1 MSAITANPG
10 LAACLPIRNAIMQGD
25 AGRVQPDALEQLV
38 RRAQEGEESAF
49 GHLYERFYDKIFRY
63 VMFKIGDRSDAED
76 ITTDVFLRMLESIG
90 SFKFQGYPFSS
101 WLFRIA
107 HNLIVD
113 HFRKNSRRKTAP
125 LEDAMLVA
133 DTSSDV
139 DYKIDVGM
147 SIAQVQRAMD
157 GLTDLQREVMSLRFA
172 AGLSV
177 KETAEAVGKKENAVK
192 ALQHAAVKKLR
203 VVLDAPA
210 REPAKPAPI
219 RAARNRSQ

>member
-1 MSAITANPG
+1 
-10 LAACLPIRNAIMQGD
+10 MQGET
-25 AGRVQPDALEQLV
+25 GRAQPDALEHLV
-38 RRAQEGEESAF
+38 RRAQEGDESAF
-49 GHLYERFYDKIFRY
+49 AHLYECFYDKIFRY

-125 LEDAMLVA
+125 LEDAMVMVEA
-133 DTSSDV
+133 SGDMD
-139 DYKIDVGM
+139 DKIDVDM
-147 SIAQVQRAMD
+147 SVARVQSAMG

-177 KETAEAVGKKENAVK
+177 RETAEAVGKKENAVK
-192 ALQHAAVKKLR
+192 ALQHAAIKKLR
-203 VVLDAPA
+203 VVLNVQMEGAAGPA
-210 REPAKPAPI
+210 GLGV
-219 RAARNRSQ
+219 RSRR